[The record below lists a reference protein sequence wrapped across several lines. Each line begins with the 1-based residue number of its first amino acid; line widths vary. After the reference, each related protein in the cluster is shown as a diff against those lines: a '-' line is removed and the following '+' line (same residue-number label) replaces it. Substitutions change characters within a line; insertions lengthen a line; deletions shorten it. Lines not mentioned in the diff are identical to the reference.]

1 MKQLRAIIVISILLG
16 ILSLSI
22 PLKFYGVMSGIF
34 GSLDPAPF
42 NFSVVRTFTIVFALP
57 AITLILMGVALY
69 YVVIRL
75 EKMPE
80 LEVIRE
86 SGEFMGTV
94 KKVMVDEGEV
104 ESFVLDEDKEVET
117 EDVLAVD
124 DTIIVKA
131 PENEFDEKEV
141 YSEVGEFIGVVTGFK
156 TDELGEITS
165 LDVVKGETKKS
176 VAVGDVLS
184 TENVVIIKA

>member
-57 AITLILMGVALY
+57 AITLILMGIALY

-165 LDVVKGETKKS
+165 LDVVKGETKKN

>member
-1 MKQLRAIIVISILLG
+1 MKQLRAIIAISILLG

-57 AITLILMGVALY
+57 AITLILMGIALY

>member
-165 LDVVKGETKKS
+165 LDVVKGETKKN